1 MKNNKNLPLCLAF
14 AILSISIIS
23 ISIVLSKERNIGYW
37 IVVLF
42 YFMSSI
48 MTFMLLYKTT
58 NDKEKYMLY
67 SPSIIISFVYLLIQL
82 VVLIISTFIK
92 IENIKIVLVIEI
104 VILAIYLAVV
114 LLLKYYVNIK
124 TRNQ

>member
-14 AILSISIIS
+14 AILTISIIS
-23 ISIVLSKERNIGYW
+23 ISIVLSKERNLGYL

-42 YFMSSI
+42 YSVSSI
-48 MTFMLLYKTT
+48 ITFILLYKTT

-67 SPSIIISFVYLLIQL
+67 SPSIIVSFVYVLIQL
-82 VVLIISTFIK
+82 VVLLISTFIK
-92 IENIKIVLVIEI
+92 IESIKIVLIIEV
-104 VILAIYLAVV
+104 VILAIYLAIV

>member
-23 ISIVLSKERNIGYW
+23 ISIVLSKERNLGYW

-42 YFMSSI
+42 YFVSSI
-48 MTFMLLYKTT
+48 MTLILLYKTT

-67 SPSIIISFVYLLIQL
+67 SPSIIISFVYALIQL
-82 VVLIISTFIK
+82 IVLIISTFIK
-92 IENIKIVLVIEI
+92 IENFKIVLVIE
-104 VILAIYLAVV
+104 VVVLAIYLAVV

-124 TRNQ
+124 TKK

>member
-1 MKNNKNLPLCLAF
+1 MKKNKNLPLCLAF
-14 AILSISIIS
+14 AILSISIIL
-23 ISIVLSKERNIGYW
+23 ISIALAKERNISYW

-42 YFMSSI
+42 YSISSL
-48 MTFMLLYKTT
+48 MMFALLYKTT

-92 IENIKIVLVIEI
+92 IENIKIVLVIEV
-104 VILAIYLAVV
+104 VILAIYLVVV